1 MSGGWAKDRGPNLMI
16 KLAQELA
23 SALAAGEMTT
33 NAKMKVT
40 IMLALTYC
48 NSGNKK
54 ERDVLASQ
62 HPVPTSHPPMKW
74 HCMKV
79 R

>member
-1 MSGGWAKDRGPNLMI
+1 MSGRGWAKDKGLNLMI

-23 SALAAGEMTT
+23 SVLAAGEMTR
-33 NAKMKVT
+33 NAKMKVK

-54 ERDVLASQ
+54 ERDVLA
-62 HPVPTSHPPMKW
+62 P
-74 HCMKV
+74 
-79 R
+79 